1 METKRAE
8 EKWENEKPVDA
19 DGNSDLPEQ
28 EQETTSEPRV
38 VDKRRFVKLLEE
50 GSTTPEPAPEI
61 PQFPSYVEELQSKL
75 KANEERMLEYAE
87 RYREARQQMQE
98 EVETIRARLHRTLGE
113 QLEQGKAR
121 FIDNLLEVL
130 DNLKRAVQSA
140 EETQNF
146 QSLLAGVRAI
156 VTLFERS
163 LEAEGVVVLDPKN
176 ESFDPRFHEAVETVE
191 VDPDRDGF
199 VAEVLQP
206 GYRLGENTLIRP
218 ARVRVGRKRT
228 MNDE

>member
-8 EKWENEKPVDA
+8 EKWENEKPMDA
-19 DGNSDLPEQ
+19 DGNSGLPEQ

-50 GSTTPEPAPEI
+50 SPPTLEPAPET
-61 PQFPSYVEELQSKL
+61 PRFPSYVEELQSKL
-75 KANEERMLEYAE
+75 KANEERVLEYAE

-98 EVETIRARLHRTLGE
+98 EVEAIRTRLHRTLGE

-121 FIDNLLEVL
+121 FIGNLLEVL
-130 DNLKRAVQSA
+130 DNLKRAVRSA

-146 QSLLAGVRAI
+146 QSLLAGVRVI
-156 VTLFERS
+156 VTLFEQS
-163 LEAEGVVVLDPKN
+163 LEAEGVAVLDPKN
-176 ESFDPRFHEAVETVE
+176 ELFDPRFHEAVETVE
-191 VDPDRDGF
+191 VEPDRDGF

-218 ARVRVGRKRT
+218 ARVRVGRRP
-228 MNDE
+228 EEHE